1 MLTATGL
8 TLLNGSS
15 AELNSCR
22 HRQPSLPDVST
33 EPQPFHA
40 IPGDTGTQRHTD
52 KQRYTETDRTDR
64 QTDRQIRIHGS
75 RPLPLVCLS
84 TEPQPFHAIPGDTG
98 TQRHTDKHRYTERE
112 RQTDRQTEENTR
124 KQPLPLVCLSQGSKK
139 PGFWGFFLKKPNP
152 VGL

>member
-22 HRQPSLPDVST
+22 HRQPSLPDV
-33 EPQPFHA
+33 
-40 IPGDTGTQRHTD
+40 
-52 KQRYTETDRTDR
+52 
-64 QTDRQIRIHGS
+64 
-75 RPLPLVCLS
+75 S